1 MTASPLKMALAA
13 ALLALQACAA
23 VPTALESRNGA
34 VGPAAFRRVLAET
47 PGTTVIVDVRSRSEH
62 AEGAPHGSINI
73 PIKSLAERLNTLP
86 TDRPVVF
93 YCDSGIRA
101 RRAFDLTRARR
112 PQLNVHWLDA
122 YTTCSPDGSC
132 WVEPRTH

>member
-1 MTASPLKMALAA
+1 VTASPLKIALAA

-23 VPTALESRNGA
+23 GPPALESHNGA

-47 PGTTVIVDVRSRSEH
+47 SGTTLIVDVRSRGEH
-62 AEGAPHGSINI
+62 AEGAPHGSINM
-73 PIKSLAERLNTLP
+73 PIKSLAERLDALP

-112 PQLNVHWLDA
+112 PQLKVYWLDA
-122 YTTCSPDGSC
+122 YSTCSPDGSC